1 VRWEPDARHELH
13 LIWAT
18 APDPA
23 AVRSASETAEQALAA
38 DPYDAGRHLVED
50 LWRADFPPLVVYYS
64 VEPSQQTVVISNVA
78 QTA

>member
-1 VRWEPDARHELH
+1 LH

-23 AVRSASETAEQALAA
+23 AVRSAADTAERALTAN
-38 DPYDAGRHLVED
+38 PYDAGRHLVED

-64 VEPSQQTVVISNVA
+64 VDSMRQTVAISNVA
-78 QTA
+78 HTA